1 MKKINDIIACKALF
15 FIMAFSIGLWTI
27 RIPTI
32 RDQIQTDYLG
42 IGYIMATFAI
52 GSIIMMLC
60 ANYFISKSSSKK
72 IIIYIV
78 IAQWLLWLPVPFI
91 KDLVTFM
98 ILAFMFGFCFGLFEI
113 CINLKASKIESRE
126 GKSMMSGFHA
136 FWSLGVLI
144 GSFFTSIFLQ
154 LEISI
159 LVNTL
164 IYVIIMLPINLYFA
178 FKLQEDERVS
188 SSDQKNIFFI
198 WPILLLLLAVIA
210 MSNALAEGSV
220 DSWGALYMK
229 DFIQV
234 DGFKVGIA
242 TISFN
247 IFMVIGRLYGDRIRD
262 QIGVFNFLSILF
274 FLTIL
279 SLLILINF
287 NSVFSS
293 IIGFAILGIGGSSIV
308 PISYSMAG
316 KIKGIDSGVGITIVS
331 VAVYGTFI
339 GAPASLGYVANYYG
353 VNNVFTPTLITF
365 ILLLI
370 PIIYFKREFKS

>member
-1 MKKINDIIACKALF
+1 
-15 FIMAFSIGLWTI
+15 
-27 RIPTI
+27 
-32 RDQIQTDYLG
+32 
-42 IGYIMATFAI
+42 
-52 GSIIMMLC
+52 
-60 ANYFISKSSSKK
+60 
-72 IIIYIV
+72 
-78 IAQWLLWLPVPFI
+78 
-91 KDLVTFM
+91 M

-178 FKLQEDERVS
+178 FKLQEDKRVP

-262 QIGVFNFLSILF
+262 KIGVFNFLSILF
-274 FLTIL
+274 SLTIL

-308 PISYSMAG
+308 PI
-316 KIKGIDSGVGITIVS
+316 
-331 VAVYGTFI
+331 
-339 GAPASLGYVANYYG
+339 
-353 VNNVFTPTLITF
+353 
-365 ILLLI
+365 
-370 PIIYFKREFKS
+370 FKP